1 VRVEWG
7 DCRVPWPSGSG
18 ARPLG
23 RGWAPSSAAVDR
35 RCILIGHSFRVCLDH
50 VDVVCFPFCKCINDP
65 NDACIVFAGCL
76 DRMIDGNV
84 DNRNCDQGRSRTF
97 DQEVAAVSI
106 CSRSRRIWK
115 SIRPDSESSVAAAL
129 DGMCCN
135 PFQISDFRTP
145 GDCEASEAIGMRGAP
160 ALTVPQIVHP

>member
-1 VRVEWG
+1 M
-7 DCRVPWPSGSG
+7 
-18 ARPLG
+18 
-23 RGWAPSSAAVDR
+23 
-35 RCILIGHSFRVCLDH
+35 IGGIVCDWT
-50 VDVVCFPFCKCINDP
+50 
-65 NDACIVFAGCL
+65 
-76 DRMIDGNV
+76 
-84 DNRNCDQGRSRTF
+84 CDQGRSRTF

-145 GDCEASEAIGMRGAP
+145 SDCEALESDLHARRPCPASSADRPSLARGCPSHFFRLYRPCTPHHPSLPLPNHPPLPQFQSTPLHFAATRGEEVACRVLVEAGAKVD
-160 ALTVPQIVHP
+160 A